1 LHRCLFTA
9 ATRSGEV
16 QLRANIQEDTSG
28 SRKRATANDSLVG
41 CTLDSNGTSVINSF
55 VSAHA

>member
-1 LHRCLFTA
+1 LFTA